1 MQALGGVRNSY
12 TSYKTNFAPILR
24 KYISFDWL
32 QLQIMTNFND
42 WDKVKKLKTYFADE
56 LLVFPL
62 IIEVSALQVVLNRL
76 STILSE
82 SVSSVPYTF

>member
-1 MQALGGVRNSY
+1 
-12 TSYKTNFAPILR
+12 
-24 KYISFDWL
+24 
-32 QLQIMTNFND
+32 MTNFND

-62 IIEVSALQVVLNRL
+62 IIEVSALLVVLNRL